1 MPREEA
7 IFGRQTRNAEYFDRL
22 VGEQRCEDRCG
33 CARVLQ
39 DERGHA
45 HHASV
50 GVAQWTIGADE
61 FAHAVS
67 ASA

>member
-7 IFGRQTRNAEYFDRL
+7 ILGRQTRNAEYFDRL
-22 VGEQRCEDRCG
+22 FGQQRCEDRCG

-39 DERGHA
+39 NECGNA
-45 HHASV
+45 HHESF
-50 GVAQWTIGADE
+50 GVAERTIGADE